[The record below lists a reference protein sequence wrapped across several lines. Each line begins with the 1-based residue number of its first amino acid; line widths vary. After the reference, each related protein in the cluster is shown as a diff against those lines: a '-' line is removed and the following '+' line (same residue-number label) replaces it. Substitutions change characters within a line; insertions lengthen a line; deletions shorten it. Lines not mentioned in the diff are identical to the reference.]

1 MGRDVQC
8 GDTRGNVGSETS
20 RDCSRANETQSEWDT
35 NKYRT
40 WVDKNIKPHPVRL
53 LSYDVLRSSLLISAG
68 FVSWFS
74 GAFEFLTVSD
84 RFLTFFWPLLTVG
97 RLKLLFLVEAQKVNM
112 GNTTD
117 DDKKCTPRLKLQDA
131 LQKDKE
137 ASLMIP
143 ETKDITKSSPRKQVK
158 KFTEN
163 YVSGLFNKYTTTT
176 SRVDEKGLY

>member
-1 MGRDVQC
+1 
-8 GDTRGNVGSETS
+8 
-20 RDCSRANETQSEWDT
+20 
-35 NKYRT
+35 
-40 WVDKNIKPHPVRL
+40 
-53 LSYDVLRSSLLISAG
+53 
-68 FVSWFS
+68 
-74 GAFEFLTVSD
+74 
-84 RFLTFFWPLLTVG
+84 
-97 RLKLLFLVEAQKVNM
+97 M